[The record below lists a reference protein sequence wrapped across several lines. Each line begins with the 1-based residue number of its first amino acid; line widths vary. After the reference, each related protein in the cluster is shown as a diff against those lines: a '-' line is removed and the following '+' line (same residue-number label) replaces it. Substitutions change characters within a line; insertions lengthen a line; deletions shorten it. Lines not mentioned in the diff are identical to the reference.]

1 MDYEK
6 IIMGAAL
13 FIVAGILAW
22 GVFSMGRG
30 GEYNRNNSNKI
41 MRYRVI
47 FQALALLIFVLLL
60 WFREP
65 RG

>member
-1 MDYEK
+1 MNYEK
-6 IIMGAAL
+6 LVMMLAL
-13 FIVAGILAW
+13 ASVAGILVW
-22 GVFSMGRG
+22 GLVTMTRG
-30 GEYNRNNSNKI
+30 GDYNRNNSNKI

-47 FQALALLIFVLLL
+47 LQAVALLIFILIL